1 MPYYDYLCRSCG
13 YATNDELFLRVGEA
27 HPGACPMCHGVLV
40 RAVCRVS
47 ISRGM
52 DWGGTFQPH
61 FNQTVGQPV
70 TSLRDFHAKLAAKA
84 RENTEAT
91 GIEHTYVTTDPR
103 DRDTHGIT
111 DEALEINEA
120 VNRGERVD
128 GDGQYRQTEPKL
140 PPVEVGEAP
149 PLIGE
154 KT

>member
-1 MPYYDYLCRSCG
+1 MYYDYQCRNCG
-13 YATNDELFLRVGEA
+13 AGTTDELFLPIGHT
-27 HPGACPMCHGVLV
+27 HPNTCRLCGGVLV

-47 ISRGM
+47 IHRGM
-52 DWGGTFQPH
+52 GWGDTFQPH
-61 FNQTVGQPV
+61 FNQTVGAPV

-128 GDGQYRQTEPKL
+128 GDGQYRQTEPDL
-140 PPVEVGEAP
+140 PPVETGDFP
-149 PLIGE
+149 DLIGD